1 MAKDQ
6 RRGKS
11 RMRRG
16 VGSGE
21 EVSET
26 SNIEGAEPL
35 PAKPQ
40 PEAFLRTRS
49 ILFFQAVEHNVKRLR
64 CRFNTRVF
72 RRHHRLGGL

>member
-26 SNIEGAEPL
+26 SKIEVRNL
-35 PAKPQ
+35 FLTNLNLKH
-40 PEAFLRTRS
+40 FLRTRS
-49 ILFFQAVEHNVKRLR
+49 ILFFPGSG
-64 CRFNTRVF
+64 T
-72 RRHHRLGGL
+72 

>member
-21 EVSET
+21 EASET
-26 SNIEGAEPL
+26 SKIEVRNLFL
-35 PAKPQ
+35 PNLNLKH
-40 PEAFLRTRS
+40 FLRTRS
-49 ILFFQAVEHNVKRLR
+49 ILFFPGSG
-64 CRFNTRVF
+64 T
-72 RRHHRLGGL
+72 